1 MQRWISKLGV
11 LNRFREWRSKGSIV
25 RSALVVLLV
34 ISLIPFILIGT
45 LTAYRSQTTMRRQ
58 VAVQME
64 NIVRNQVTTMEE
76 YAKTR
81 EAVFDGLMKD
91 SAFQGHLFT
100 LLNFPVTSI
109 DHELARTAVRT
120 EFSSNLGARGTGLF
134 NHMLLFRPD
143 GSVILTSDED
153 WLVRIGGEQ
162 VNNFSILGLSGTNQ
176 SVFLYNKIPGYE
188 NKLALVIIRA
198 LKDETGRHNGNLVFV
213 STSDLLYRTLKD
225 SGAFL
230 KSAQPNYFTGDME
243 LIEPG
248 QFGLLMPLPENPGV
262 AEELRSLISENSTG
276 RPIEA
281 VSYYNTPVTGFAEW
295 LPKYNIGILLTVS
308 VPAMMEQNSP
318 YDPVTFILLFVS
330 LVISSVLIYIVTRQL
345 VNPLLQLSQV
355 AETFSKGNF
364 DARARIKRQDEL
376 GMLAR
381 SFNKMADELSE
392 MYRSLESVVEN
403 RTRQIRLAAEVAQL
417 ASSTTRLSDTLTR
430 TTELIAERFGFY
442 HVSIYLADESG
453 KSLVLR
459 ESSGTASEEILQRG
473 DRVEINSSSTLPGLV
488 ASTNQPRVI
497 TDVQNDPYFR
507 FNELLPDTLSEAAVP
522 ISIGSEVLGV
532 LNIHSTLIDAFDEEL
547 VNVIQTLANQ
557 ISGTLQ
563 NNRLLEATQ
572 VSYEETAL
580 LYRATRQVTQSRSEA
595 DVVQSVVDTLI
606 QLPYLG
612 AILSVEG
619 ENFKIN
625 VLTDSKTGRVDKSL
639 QSLNIPVGRMAETLA
654 ESRLVVIQDI
664 SQPSGYE
671 NMVSFLLRRGC
682 KAAALIAVLENGR
695 LSKVLALGA
704 RDEKSLTQP
713 VLQPYVN
720 LAEVVGASLEKFRV
734 LNTLQQRLSELQ
746 ILASFAQA
754 VTAENILTSLYRVLH
769 EQVIQTLG
777 PDLEFAIALF
787 DEKVGQIE
795 FPYFVSGGA
804 ALSVPPSQL
813 GEGLTSILIETQKP
827 LLLSD
832 RAAIQTYSP
841 KRVGEGKPAQSWMG
855 LPLMFAGKAIGAII
869 IQDLQNENRF
879 DQDDLNLFMALA
891 PQMSTAVRN
900 AQLYTEAQRALSAY
914 DQERFL
920 LNTLLDS
927 MPEGISF
934 KDQEGR
940 YIRASES
947 VARIY
952 GQPVDALVGKT
963 DYDLMARELADQFF
977 REEQAVMNSGEAEIG
992 LVQYHVV
999 DGQELWT
1006 HTSRIPI
1013 RTLQGE
1019 PYGLL
1024 IIQRDVTELKRAE
1037 ALSQRRAEQVLTAAE
1052 IARDTTGTLDVDV
1065 LLGKAVNLVRERFGF
1080 YHASIFLLDAAGDYA
1095 ILRESTGLAGEQMRR
1110 SGHRLAVGSKSIV
1123 GSVTQIGEPM
1133 IVNNVANDPNHFAN
1147 PLLPETRSELAI
1159 PMKIGDRILGAI
1171 DVQST
1176 QASAFNAEDVSV
1188 LQILADQLAV
1198 AVANGELFASTHE
1211 LLRKHRLLREISVEA
1226 SATSSMDDA
1235 LMSVVRSLLDAKI
1248 CDRIGIMMLESDGR
1262 LYTRATA
1269 GYENQTFNSQ
1279 SLAIGEGIIGTAA
1292 QEKHP
1297 IRIADTQLD
1306 PRYISIDQKVR
1317 SELAIPILFGDELL
1331 GVLNLESTQ
1340 PYVFDENDE
1349 EILGALG
1356 NNIGGVIANIR
1367 LVSQVRQQVLRER
1380 QLYEVTSKIRH
1391 SVNLE
1396 AILETSAREIAQ
1408 ALGARRAQIQ
1418 ITAGRSAATETTE
1431 STEQAH
1437 STNQPIKLG
1446 PNGPANGKG
1455 NNGSSNGGSNGHR
1468 NGRNHDNE
1476 VDA

>member
-25 RSALVVLLV
+25 RSALIVLLV

-45 LTAYRSQTTMRRQ
+45 LTAYRSQATMRRQ

-64 NIVRNQVTTMEE
+64 NIVRNQVTTLEE
-76 YAKTR
+76 YVKTR
-81 EAVFDGLMKD
+81 EAVFDGLLTD
-91 SAFQGHLFT
+91 GAFQGHMFT

-120 EFSSNLGARGTGLF
+120 DFSLNLGARGTGLF

-143 GSVILTSDED
+143 GSVVLTSDEE
-153 WLVRIGGEQ
+153 WLVRLGGERL
-162 VNNFSILGLSGTNQ
+162 NNASLRALSGTNQ
-176 SVFLYNKIPGYE
+176 SMFLYNKIPGYE
-188 NKLALVIIRA
+188 NKLALVIVRS
-198 LKDETGRHNGNLVFV
+198 LKDETGRHNGNLILI

-230 KSAQPNYFTGDME
+230 KSAQPNYFTSDMQFVE
-243 LIEPG
+243 AG

-262 AEELRSLISENSTG
+262 AEQLQSLISEN
-276 RPIEA
+276 RIRQPIEA
-281 VSYYNTPVTGFAEW
+281 ISYYNSPVTGFVEW
-295 LPKYNIGILLTVS
+295 MPKYNIGVLLTVS
-308 VPAMMEQNSP
+308 VQAMMEQNSP
-318 YDPVTFILLFVS
+318 YDPITFILLFVS
-330 LVISSVLIYIVTRQL
+330 LVISSVLIYFATSQL
-345 VNPLLQLSQV
+345 VNPLVQLSQV
-355 AETFSKGNF
+355 AETFAKGNF
-364 DARARIKRQDEL
+364 ETRARIKRQDEL

-430 TTELIAERFGFY
+430 TTDLIAERFGFY
-442 HVSIYLADESG
+442 HVSIYLTDESG

-459 ESSGTASEEILQRG
+459 ESSGTAGEEIRERG
-473 DRVEINSSSTLPGLV
+473 DRVEINTSTLPGLV
-488 ASTNQPRVI
+488 ASINQPRVI
-497 TDVQNDPYFR
+497 TDVQHDPAFR

-522 ISIGSEVLGV
+522 ISVGSEVLGV

-572 VSYEETAL
+572 VSYQETAL

-606 QLPYLG
+606 QLPFLG
-612 AILSVEG
+612 ALLSVEG

-625 VLTDSKTGRVDKSL
+625 VLTDAKAGRVDKSL

-664 SQPSGYE
+664 SQSSGYE
-671 NMVSFLLRRGC
+671 NMVSFLMRRGC
-682 KAAALIAVLENGR
+682 KAAALLAVLENGR
-695 LSKVLALGA
+695 LTKVLALGA
-704 RDEKSLTQP
+704 HDEKSLTQP

-720 LAEVVGASLEKFRV
+720 LAEVVGATLEKFRV

-754 VTAENILTSLYRVLH
+754 VTAENILPSLYRVLH

-787 DEKVGQIE
+787 DEKAGEIE
-795 FPYFVSGGA
+795 FPYFVSGGV

-813 GEGLTSILIETQKP
+813 GEGLTSILIQSQKP
-827 LLLSD
+827 LLLED
-832 RAAIQTYSP
+832 RAAIQGYSS
-841 KRVGEGKPAQSWMG
+841 KRVGNGRPAQSWMG
-855 LPLMFAGKAIGAII
+855 LPLMYSGKAIGAII

-879 DQDDLNLFMALA
+879 NQDDLNLFMALA

-900 AQLYTEAQRALSAY
+900 AQLYTESQSALSAY

-934 KDQEGR
+934 KDMEGR

-963 DYDLMARELADQFF
+963 DYDLMDRELADQFF

-1037 ALSQRRAEQVLTAAE
+1037 ALSQHRAEQVLTAAE

-1110 SGHRLAVGSKSIV
+1110 AGHRLAVGSRSIV
-1123 GSVTQIGEPM
+1123 GSVTLTGESM
-1133 IVNNVANDPNHFAN
+1133 IVNNVVNDPNHFAN

-1159 PMKIGDRILGAI
+1159 PLKIGERILGAV

-1176 QASAFNAEDVSV
+1176 QASAFNAEDVAV

-1235 LMSVVRSLLDAKI
+1235 LMSVVHSLLEAKI
-1248 CDRIGIMMLESDGR
+1248 CDRIGIMMLEPDGR
-1262 LYTRATA
+1262 LHTRATA
-1269 GYENQTFNSQ
+1269 GYQNQDFNTH

-1292 QEKHP
+1292 QEKQP
-1297 IRIADTQLD
+1297 ILIADTMLD
-1306 PRYISIDQKVR
+1306 PRYISIDQSVR

-1340 PYVFDENDE
+1340 AYAFDENDE

-1356 NNIGGVIANIR
+1356 NNVGGVIANIR
-1367 LVSQVRQQVLRER
+1367 LVSQVRQQVIRER

-1396 AILETSAREIAQ
+1396 AILETSAREIAK

-1418 ITAGRSAATETTE
+1418 ITAGRAAATEAAE
-1431 STEQAH
+1431 DVEQTAPP
-1437 STNQPIKLG
+1437 TQQIKIG
-1446 PNGPANGKG
+1446 PNGSANGKG
-1455 NNGSSNGGSNGHR
+1455 MNGSSNGGNGHR
-1468 NGRNHDNE
+1468 NGSNHDNE